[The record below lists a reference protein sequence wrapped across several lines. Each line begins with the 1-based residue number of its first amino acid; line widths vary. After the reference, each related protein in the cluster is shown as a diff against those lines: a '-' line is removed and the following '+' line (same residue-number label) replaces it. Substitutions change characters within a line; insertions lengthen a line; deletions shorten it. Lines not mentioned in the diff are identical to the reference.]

1 MTRSGFVALIGEP
14 NAGKST
20 LLNQMVGAKISI
32 VTHKVQTTR
41 TRIRGVSVENQS
53 QIIFVDTPG
62 LFTPRRRLDR
72 AMVAAAWNGAAD
84 SDITLL
90 MVEAHRGLTEGVEK
104 IISSISEIGKN
115 GKLALVINKIDKVN
129 VNDLLSLSKEINDSH
144 PFVETFMIS
153 AEKGKGINDLR
164 LWLASNLPEGPWLYP
179 DDQISDMPLR
189 MIAAEI
195 TREKL
200 TLRLHQELPYQ
211 LTVETEKWE
220 EKADKSV
227 RIEQIIYLSR
237 PGHKGIVLGK
247 KGDTIKAVSMASRL
261 SIENQSQIIFVDTPG
276 LFIPRRRLDRAM
288 VAAAWNGAADSDI
301 TLLMVEAHRG
311 LTEGVEKIISS
322 ISEIG
327 MNGKIALVI
336 NKIDKVKVNALLSLS
351 KEINVRGPFVE
362 TFMIS
367 AEKGKGINDLRRWL
381 ASNLPEGPWL
391 YPDDQIS
398 DMPLRMIAA
407 EITREKLTLRLHQE
421 LPYQLT
427 VETEKWEEKV
437 DKSVRIEQIIYLS
450 RSGHKGIVLGKKG
463 ETIKAVSMASRL
475 SIEEFLG
482 ARVHLFLR
490 LKVREKWMEET
501 ERYSEMGLDF
511 KDGNV

>member
-41 TRIRGVSVENQS
+41 TRIRGVSIEKTS

-62 LFTPRRRLDR
+62 LFKPRRRLDR
-72 AMVAAAWNGAAD
+72 AMVAAAWSGAAD
-84 SDITLL
+84 SDLTLL
-90 MVEAHRGLTEGVEK
+90 LVEAHRGLTEGVER
-104 IISSISEIGKN
+104 IISSISETGLN
-115 GKLALVINKIDKVN
+115 GKLVLVINKIDKVD
-129 VNDLLSLSKEINDSH
+129 VNDLLSLSKKINESYR
-144 PFVETFMIS
+144 FAETFMIS
-153 AEKGKGINDLR
+153 AEKGRG
-164 LWLASNLPEGPWLYP
+164 
-179 DDQISDMPLR
+179 
-189 MIAAEI
+189 
-195 TREKL
+195 
-200 TLRLHQELPYQ
+200 
-211 LTVETEKWE
+211 
-220 EKADKSV
+220 
-227 RIEQIIYLSR
+227 
-237 PGHKGIVLGK
+237 
-247 KGDTIKAVSMASRL
+247 
-261 SIENQSQIIFVDTPG
+261 VD
-276 LFIPRRRLDRAM
+276 
-288 VAAAWNGAADSDI
+288 
-301 TLLMVEAHRG
+301 
-311 LTEGVEKIISS
+311 
-322 ISEIG
+322 
-327 MNGKIALVI
+327 
-336 NKIDKVKVNALLSLS
+336 
-351 KEINVRGPFVE
+351 
-362 TFMIS
+362 
-367 AEKGKGINDLRRWL
+367 DLRRWL

-427 VETEKWEEKV
+427 VETEKWEEKP
-437 DKSVRIEQIIYLS
+437 DKSVRIEQMIYLS

-482 ARVHLFLR
+482 SKVHLFLR

-511 KDGNV
+511 RDGNA